1 MRPNPQGGRGASG
14 EQSAQGIA
22 DRGEIARGLKMIRRW
37 RARNHA
43 EREFERQALAYLE
56 GLYNFA
62 MMLTR
67 DRTEAEDLVQ
77 ETYLRAFRGAARRLP
92 TGDVKAWLFTI
103 MRNIW
108 INDRRRKARRPD
120 TEHLE
125 TEEEEG
131 ASGQRILAD
140 ERHRPDVLHEQNVL
154 GAEIREAIESLPA
167 VYREVIVLRF
177 LEGFSY
183 SQIAAIVGRP
193 AGTVMSRLSRAR
205 AELRRRLSAHGAA
218 SLHPPHGDHEGDEKA
233 FGAGEPYG

>member
-1 MRPNPQGGRGASG
+1 
-14 EQSAQGIA
+14 
-22 DRGEIARGLKMIRRW
+22 MIRRW

-62 MMLTR
+62 MTLTR

-77 ETYLRAFRGAARRLP
+77 ETYFRAFRGAAQRLP

-125 TEEEEG
+125 AEEEEF
-131 ASGQRILAD
+131 ASDQMILAD
-140 ERHRPDVLHEQNVL
+140 ERHRPDVLHERNAL
-154 GAEIREAIESLPA
+154 GEEIREAIESLPA
-167 VYREVIVLRF
+167 VYREIIVLRF

-183 SQIAAIVGRP
+183 SQIAAIVGCP

-205 AELRRRLSAHGAA
+205 AELRRRLSAHRVA
-218 SLHPPHGDHEGDEKA
+218 SENPPRGDREGEEKSFRA
-233 FGAGEPYG
+233 REPYG